1 MRTGPVRDGAA
12 PTGDEGRILL
22 LSLVYCA
29 ILVGLILVVAAAT
42 TVHLE
47 RKRLL
52 DLADL
57 TALQVADAMT
67 PDAYLARPDPA
78 NLVHLTDA
86 AVRAAAE
93 AHLAAAPETARF
105 GRVDLVSATT
115 PDGRTAV
122 IRLRAVVDVPF
133 AFVAT
138 DLVTIEAVARA
149 RSG

>member
-1 MRTGPVRDGAA
+1 MTA
-12 PTGDEGRILL
+12 PRPHRATEPRDEGRVLL

-57 TALQVADAMT
+57 TALQAADAMT
-67 PDAYLARPDPA
+67 ADAYLAAPDPA
-78 NLVHLTDA
+78 GVVHLTDD
-86 AVRAAAE
+86 AVRQAAE

-105 GRVDLVSATT
+105 RGVQLVDATT

-138 DLVTIEAVARA
+138 DLVTIEVLARA

>member
-1 MRTGPVRDGAA
+1 MTTPSRGERPA
-12 PTGDEGRILL
+12 PAGDDGRILL

-29 ILVGLILVVAAAT
+29 ILVALILVVAAAT

-57 TALQVADAMT
+57 TALQSADAMT

-78 NLVHLTDA
+78 DLVHLTDA
-86 AVRAAAE
+86 AVREAAE

-105 GRVDLVSATT
+105 ARVDLVAATT